1 VDCKCFTIRG
11 LLIEDIFS
19 LQYHDKEI
27 VLKINYWSRVEGVF
41 KKGKYMNISFIL
53 ILTAA
58 NIGTLS
64 VGFYL
69 MKKFCCEEAREMR
82 SYRRMTG
89 LEIELLNKKIEDRN
103 VRGSVT

>member
-1 VDCKCFTIRG
+1 
-11 LLIEDIFS
+11 
-19 LQYHDKEI
+19 
-27 VLKINYWSRVEGVF
+27 
-41 KKGKYMNISFIL
+41 MNISFIL

-69 MKKFCCEEAREMR
+69 MKRFCCEEAREMR
-82 SYRRMTG
+82 SYRKMTG

>member
-1 VDCKCFTIRG
+1 
-11 LLIEDIFS
+11 
-19 LQYHDKEI
+19 
-27 VLKINYWSRVEGVF
+27 VLKINYWSRVEGGF
-41 KKGKYMNISFIL
+41 KKGKDMNISFIL

-82 SYRRMTG
+82 SYRKMTG
-89 LEIELLNKKIEDRN
+89 LEIELLNKKIEGKN

>member
-1 VDCKCFTIRG
+1 
-11 LLIEDIFS
+11 
-19 LQYHDKEI
+19 
-27 VLKINYWSRVEGVF
+27 
-41 KKGKYMNISFIL
+41 
-53 ILTAA
+53 
-58 NIGTLS
+58 LS

-103 VRGSVT
+103 VRGNIT

>member
-1 VDCKCFTIRG
+1 MRLG
-11 LLIEDIFS
+11 L
-19 LQYHDKEI
+19 
-27 VLKINYWSRVEGVF
+27 
-41 KKGKYMNISFIL
+41 KKGKDMNISFIL

-58 NIGTLS
+58 NIGTLI

-69 MKKFCCEEAREMR
+69 MKRFCCEEAREMR
-82 SYRRMTG
+82 SYRKMTG

>member
-1 VDCKCFTIRG
+1 MRLG
-11 LLIEDIFS
+11 L
-19 LQYHDKEI
+19 
-27 VLKINYWSRVEGVF
+27 
-41 KKGKYMNISFIL
+41 KKGKDMNISFIL

-69 MKKFCCEEAREMR
+69 MKRFCCEEAREMR
-82 SYRRMTG
+82 SYRKMTG

>member
-1 VDCKCFTIRG
+1 M
-11 LLIEDIFS
+11 
-19 LQYHDKEI
+19 
-27 VLKINYWSRVEGVF
+27 RVGF
-41 KKGKYMNISFIL
+41 KKGKDMNISFIL

-69 MKKFCCEEAREMR
+69 MKRFCCEEAREMR
-82 SYRRMTG
+82 SYRKMIG

>member
-1 VDCKCFTIRG
+1 MRLG
-11 LLIEDIFS
+11 L
-19 LQYHDKEI
+19 
-27 VLKINYWSRVEGVF
+27 
-41 KKGKYMNISFIL
+41 KKGKDMNISFIL

-64 VGFYL
+64 VGCYL
-69 MKKFCCEEAREMR
+69 MKRFCCEEAREMR
-82 SYRRMTG
+82 SYRKMTG

>member
-1 VDCKCFTIRG
+1 MRVG
-11 LLIEDIFS
+11 L
-19 LQYHDKEI
+19 
-27 VLKINYWSRVEGVF
+27 
-41 KKGKYMNISFIL
+41 KKGKDMNISFIL

-58 NIGTLS
+58 NIGALS

-82 SYRRMTG
+82 SYRKMTG